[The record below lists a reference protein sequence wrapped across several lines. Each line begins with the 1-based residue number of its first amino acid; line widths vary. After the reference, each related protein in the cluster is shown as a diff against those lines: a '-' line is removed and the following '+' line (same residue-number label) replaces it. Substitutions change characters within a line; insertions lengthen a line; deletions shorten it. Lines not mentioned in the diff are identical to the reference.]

1 MLFNSNL
8 HIFHDNKRCANCSL
22 IITSGLVDG
31 PWHWYI
37 TMIEYFQNVI
47 FTFYLY
53 ICINTHL
60 YIFMILHL
68 SLLISVQVYI
78 MD

>member
-8 HIFHDNKRCANCSL
+8 NIFHDNERCANCSL

-31 PWHWYI
+31 PWHWNV
-37 TMIEYFQNVI
+37 TLIEYFQNVI

-53 ICINTHL
+53 MYQYSFIHI
-60 YIFMILHL
+60 YDSL
-68 SLLISVQVYI
+68 SLFI
-78 MD
+78 D